1 MEEMVF
7 FRTARDAHA
16 MKRPRGKHVRR
27 EEGDSKGWW
36 FHTELDQSL
45 AGSKLRLPPLRDG
58 YKGRDVVEERDFG
71 GGGDDDDNN
80 GGEICLVFMHV
91 HRTCPYTKPS
101 FISFALYS
109 VSYGI

>member
-1 MEEMVF
+1 
-7 FRTARDAHA
+7 
-16 MKRPRGKHVRR
+16 MKRPRGKYVRR
-27 EEGDSKGWW
+27 EESDSKGWW

-58 YKGRDVVEERDFG
+58 YKGRDVVGERDFGG

-80 GGEICLVFMHV
+80 GGEICLV
-91 HRTCPYTKPS
+91 HRTCPYTKPL

-109 VSYGI
+109 VPYRSLISSI